1 MVMKALPV
9 TKVFGNPSVTA
20 EEVMAR
26 RKAGSLNKH
35 LEGTLGFWQIFQN
48 SMVTP
53 TISVS

>member
-1 MVMKALPV
+1 MKALPV